1 MRALVLITL
10 LAACG
15 DNLEAR
21 HDAGSDGGSD
31 APQAL
36 RHCLDE
42 RAALLQPPN
51 GQLPCDL
58 LPPGFG
64 Q

>member
-1 MRALVLITL
+1 MRALLVIAL

-15 DNLEAR
+15 DNEKGR
-21 HDAGSDGGSD
+21 QDAGDAGVD
-31 APQAL
+31 APTAL

-42 RAALLQPPN
+42 REALMQPPN

>member
-1 MRALVLITL
+1 MRALVLLALI
-10 LAACG
+10 AACG
-15 DNLEAR
+15 DNQKAR
-21 HDAGSDGGSD
+21 DDAGSDAGVD
-31 APQAL
+31 APQGL
-36 RHCLDE
+36 KHCLDE
-42 RAALLQPPN
+42 REALLQPPN